1 MFYRTANKKNVTK
14 DLNLTLTSGFCFQI
28 CSISEIWLIYVASV
42 ASTYFNNL
50 NKVSSVEDTD
60 LKFWDIASFLK

>member
-1 MFYRTANKKNVTK
+1 MFYRTTNNKNVTK

-28 CSISEIWLIYVASV
+28 CFISEIWLIYVASV
-42 ASTYFNNL
+42 ASAFFNNL
-50 NKVSSVEDTD
+50 NKLSSVEDTD